1 MAKKSVEDIVELF
14 NDGKLDVKSY
24 FGDYETFFS
33 FLDKSGGLHL
43 VDPVNGPDADVWENE
58 YLLWQFE
65 HDKPGFLRNVI
76 RILGDVELENGRV
89 YLVGDDLGELSKLF
103 CDRYRNT
110 ISIETIT
117 TILNGEYDSDFYS
130 STTEDV
136 YRDVI
141 EELTPKN
148 MQRLYDYIVKTLEG
162 QQISPETEVLEIIA
176 EEQGH
181 PEYVTVDAQ
190 TVIKIV
196 DDEETMKSLLN
207 DELSD
212 LQSELYSHHSSA
224 YNSAYSDEIYE
235 DILSKLDEYFIMN
248 EREWSSRP
256 HAYKKNTNVQTFK
269 VPINNFEDY
278 VYNYLE
284 NNKGYTSGNL
294 SYWGSYLS
302 LLANEQE
309 CLSYYPPDYPDSHKV
324 DKYINEYFSDYI

>member
-14 NDGKLDVKSY
+14 NSGKLDVKLY
-24 FGDYETFFS
+24 FGDYENFFS
-33 FLDKSGGLHL
+33 FLDKNGALSL
-43 VDPVNGPDADVWENE
+43 VDPINGPDADVWEND
-58 YLLWQFE
+58 YLLWQFD
-65 HDKPGFLRNVI
+65 HDRPGFLRNVI
-76 RILGDVELENGRV
+76 KILGDVEWENGRP
-89 YLVGDDLGELSKLF
+89 YLVGDGLGELSKLF

-110 ISIETIT
+110 ISVETIEKL
-117 TILNGEYDSDFYS
+117 LNGESDWDFYS

-148 MQRLYDYIVKTLEG
+148 MQSLYDYIVKSLEG
-162 QQISPETEVLEIIA
+162 QQISPRTEVLEIIA

-181 PEYVTVDAQ
+181 PEYVTVDSQ

-196 DDEETMKSLLN
+196 DDEETMKSLLW

-212 LQSELYSHHSSA
+212 LQSELHSVHYSA
-224 YNSAYSDEIYE
+224 YNDAYQDEIYE
-235 DILSKLDEYFIMN
+235 DILSKLDEYFIMK

-256 HAYKKNTNVQTFK
+256 HNYKKNTNVQTFK
-269 VPINNFEDY
+269 VPINDFEHY

-324 DKYINEYFSDYI
+324 DKNINECFNDYI